1 MKSIMICQ
9 AKASAH
15 REQSRKANGFVAL
28 FALKEEIMDM
38 TSRIASRVVDWNSLN
53 DKLPTKSKT
62 VMKVRAALSAD
73 LFDKYPTYTFIFD
86 LVDKR
91 KITMRE
97 VCQIAEE
104 NGISAGVIKL
114 RRRDFRR
121 LNKEW
126 GV

>member
-1 MKSIMICQ
+1 
-9 AKASAH
+9 
-15 REQSRKANGFVAL
+15 
-28 FALKEEIMDM
+28 
-38 TSRIASRVVDWNSLN
+38 
-53 DKLPTKSKT
+53 
-62 VMKVRAALSAD
+62 MKVRAALSAD

-104 NGISAGVIKL
+104 NGISAGVIKM